1 MLQANA
7 LAAERGG
14 QRLFSDVSFSLKD
27 GDLLHLSGSNG
38 SGKTTLLRMLCGL
51 TLPVNGDISWQQ
63 KNIES
68 NRDAFNADLL
78 YIGHRHGMH
87 SDLNALENLQL
98 STQQLSNS
106 TMVFSALEEVGLSHH
121 LNKPLRLLSQGQQR
135 RVALA
140 RLLLES
146 RKLWILD
153 EPLAALDVDAV
164 EWFSQRLAKHLENG
178 GMAIVTTHQEASF
191 ISHVSINVVL
201 GS

>member
-1 MLQANA
+1 MLQANM

-14 QRLFSDVSFSLKD
+14 QQLFSDISFQLQD
-27 GDLLHLSGSNG
+27 GDLLHVSGSNG
-38 SGKTTLLRMLCGL
+38 SGKTTLLRMLSGL
-51 TLPVNGDISWQQ
+51 TLPVTGEISWHQQ
-63 KNIES
+63 NIYQH
-68 NRDAFNADLL
+68 RDDFNTDLL

-98 STQQLSNS
+98 SVQQTTNRAKI
-106 TMVFSALEEVGLSHH
+106 FSALDDVGLGKH

-153 EPLAALDVDAV
+153 EPLAALDVNAV
-164 EWFSQRLAKHLENG
+164 EWFSLHLAKHLKEG
-178 GMAIVTTHQEASF
+178 GMAIVTTHQDASF
-191 ISHVSINVVL
+191 ISHVSINVEL
-201 GS
+201 G

>member
-7 LAAERGG
+7 LAGERAG
-14 QRLFSDVSFSLKD
+14 QRLFSDISFQLHS
-27 GDLLHLSGSNG
+27 GDLLHVSGSNG

-51 TLPVNGDISWQQ
+51 TLPSAGSIFWQQ
-63 KNIES
+63 NTID
-68 NRDAFNADLL
+68 NHRDEFNAELL

-98 STQQLSNS
+98 SVQQPANRARI
-106 TMVFSALEEVGLSHH
+106 FAALENVGLGQH
-121 LNKPLRLLSQGQQR
+121 LEKPLRLLSQGQQR

-146 RKLWILD
+146 RALWILD

-164 EWFSQRLAKHLENG
+164 EWFSQCLARHLKEG
-178 GMAIVTTHQEASF
+178 GMAVVTTHQTASF
-191 ISHVSINVVL
+191 ISHVSINVEL
-201 GS
+201 G

>member
-7 LAAERGG
+7 LAGERGG
-14 QRLFSDVSFSLKD
+14 QRLFSDISFSLNN
-27 GDLLHLSGSNG
+27 GELLHVSGGNG
-38 SGKTTLLRMLCGL
+38 SGKTTLLRMLSGL
-51 TLPVNGDISWQQ
+51 TLPAAGDISWQQ
-63 KNIES
+63 QAIDN
-68 NRDAFNADLL
+68 NRDDFNADLL

-98 STQQLSNS
+98 STQQSSNRARI
-106 TMVFSALEEVGLSHH
+106 FSALEEVGLGRH
-121 LNKPLRLLSQGQQR
+121 LEKPLRLLSQGQQR

-164 EWFSQRLAKHLENG
+164 EWFSQCLAAHLKNG
-178 GMAIVTTHQEASF
+178 GMAVVTTHQTASF

>member
-14 QRLFSDVSFSLKD
+14 QRLFSDVSFQLDK
-27 GDLLHLSGSNG
+27 GALLHVSGSNG

-51 TLPVNGDISWQQ
+51 TLPAEGEINWQQ
-63 KNIES
+63 QSIES
-68 NRDAFNADLL
+68 NRDDFNENLL

-87 SDLNALENLQL
+87 SDLNAVENLSL
-98 STQQLSNS
+98 SCQQISQR
-106 TMVFSALEEVGLSHH
+106 TVIFSALEEVGLAKHCH
-121 LNKPLRLLSQGQQR
+121 KPLRLLSQGQQR

-153 EPLAALDVDAV
+153 EPLAALDVSAV
-164 EWFSQRLAKHLENG
+164 EWFSQRLTHHLENG
-178 GMAIVTTHQEASF
+178 GMAIITTHQDASF
-191 ISHVSINVVL
+191 ISRVTINVVL
-201 GS
+201 S